1 MTRAINLATRRVSG
15 GNNSPHQAQEASS
28 AYTKANS
35 AHIRNHQPVLPPDS
49 DPDEIILT
57 PPETMA
63 DPMEVLSVGCL
74 RRVFAGEEVTNPIVQ
89 CVQIKPMANQA
100 NGVERYRVVFN
111 DTHNFIQSMIAQQT
125 NYIVTEG
132 KLKKGSLCRLKAFQA
147 NSVKDKPILVILD
160 LDVLEEYGECEKIG
174 QPIALDMIKS
184 EAQEESKPQADNIS
198 GNNFYGNKPA
208 QQQQQT
214 TQQRSLPSRTNG
226 PSASHGN
233 IYPIEALSPYTHKWT
248 IKARCTNKGPI
259 KEWHNKNGEGR
270 LFSANFLDATGEI
283 RATGFTDSV
292 DKFYDMIQEGSVY
305 YISSPCRIN
314 LAKRQFSNVNN
325 DYELTFERDTAI
337 EKAEDNEGV
346 PQVTY
351 NFTKLADLD
360 SVEKDTTIDC
370 VGILQGVGEVSEVVS
385 KTTSKP
391 FSKREL
397 TIADNTGYSI
407 RLTIWGA
414 TAQSFNATEESVIAF
429 KGVKVSD
436 FGGRSLSLLSSGS
449 MTIDPDI
456 DEAHAIKGW
465 YDASGRDGQYQTHAN
480 TIGNTSAATNP
491 KNIPKTIGQ
500 IRDENLGMSEEAD
513 YFHLKATIVF
523 VKQDSFAYPACL
535 TPECNK
541 KVIEVDPGEWRC
553 EKCDK
558 SHPKPDY
565 RYVMQLNV
573 ADHTGQLW
581 LSCFDEVGRMV
592 MGVSA
597 NDVQAAREDG
607 DDKKVTDLFQEANC
621 KALMFRCRAKMD
633 TFQDQ
638 QRVRYRVLSATPI
651 NYAQEAKKLADVLK
665 QYSLDDNNSLFV

>member
-1 MTRAINLATRRVSG
+1 
-15 GNNSPHQAQEASS
+15 
-28 AYTKANS
+28 
-35 AHIRNHQPVLPPDS
+35 
-49 DPDEIILT
+49 
-57 PPETMA
+57 MA

-89 CVQIKPMANQA
+89 CVQIKPMQNQA
-100 NGVERYRVVFN
+100 NGVERFRVVFN

-125 NYIVTEG
+125 NWIVTEG

-160 LDVLEEYGECEKIG
+160 LDVLEEYGETEKIG
-174 QPIALDMIKS
+174 QPVALDMIKG
-184 EAQEESKPQADNIS
+184 ENQEETKPQVDNIS

-208 QQQQQT
+208 QQPQQQQT

-226 PSASHGN
+226 ASSAHGN

-248 IKARCTNKGPI
+248 IKARCTHKGPI
-259 KEWHNKNGEGR
+259 KEWHNKNGQGK

-292 DKFYDMIQEGSVY
+292 DTFYELIQEGSVY

-351 NFTKLADLD
+351 NFTRLADLE

-370 VGILQGVGEVSEVVS
+370 IGILQGVGEVSEVVS

-397 TIADNTGYSI
+397 TIADNTGYSV

-414 TAQSFNATEESVIAF
+414 TAQSFNAAEETVIAF

-449 MTIDPDI
+449 MSLDPDI
-456 DEAHAIKGW
+456 DEAHALKGW
-465 YDASGRDGQYQTHAN
+465 YDAQGRNENYQTHAN
-480 TIGNTSAATNP
+480 TIGNTSAATNS
-491 KNIPKTIGQ
+491 KNALKTIAQ

-513 YFHLKATIVF
+513 YFNLKGTIVY
-523 VKQDSFAYPACL
+523 VKQDSVAYPACL

-553 EKCDK
+553 EKCNV
-558 SHPKPDY
+558 SHPRPEY
-565 RYVMQLNV
+565 RYIMSINV
-573 ADHTGQLW
+573 ADHTGMLW

-592 MGVSA
+592 MGVPA
-597 NDVQAAREDG
+597 DVVMAAKEEG
-607 DDKKVTDLFQEANC
+607 DERKVQDLFQDANC
-621 KALMFRCRAKMD
+621 KNLVFRCRAKMD

-638 QRVRYRVLSATPI
+638 QRVRYQVLSAAPV
-651 NYAQEAKKLADVLK
+651 NFAQEAKKLADLLK
-665 QYSLDDNNSLFV
+665 QYSLDGDSLFVN

>member
-1 MTRAINLATRRVSG
+1 M
-15 GNNSPHQAQEASS
+15 QAE
-28 AYTKANS
+28 
-35 AHIRNHQPVLPPDS
+35 
-49 DPDEIILT
+49 
-57 PPETMA
+57 
-63 DPMEVLSVGCL
+63 SV
-74 RRVFAGEEVTNPIVQ
+74 P
-89 CVQIKPMANQA
+89 
-100 NGVERYRVVFN
+100 
-111 DTHNFIQSMIAQQT
+111 
-125 NYIVTEG
+125 G
-132 KLKKGSLCRLKAFQA
+132 KLGQGQTVSITATTSFAYLTLR
-147 NSVKDKPILVILD
+147 SILVILD
-160 LDVLEEYGECEKIG
+160 LDVLEEYGETEKIG
-174 QPIALDMIKS
+174 QPVALDMIKG
-184 EAQEESKPQADNIS
+184 ENQEETKPQVDNIS

-208 QQQQQT
+208 QQPQQQQT

-226 PSASHGN
+226 ASSAHGN

-248 IKARCTNKGPI
+248 IKARCTHKGPI
-259 KEWHNKNGEGR
+259 KEWHNKNGQGK

-292 DKFYDMIQEGSVY
+292 DTFYELIQEGSVY

-351 NFTKLADLD
+351 NFTRLADLE

-370 VGILQGVGEVSEVVS
+370 IGILQGVGEVSEVVS

-397 TIADNTGYSI
+397 TIADNTGYSV

-414 TAQSFNATEESVIAF
+414 TAQSFNAAEETVIAF

-449 MTIDPDI
+449 MSLDPDI
-456 DEAHAIKGW
+456 DEAHALKGW
-465 YDASGRDGQYQTHAN
+465 YDAQGRNENYQTHAN
-480 TIGNTSAATNP
+480 TIGNTSAATNS
-491 KNIPKTIGQ
+491 KNALKTIAQ

-513 YFHLKATIVF
+513 YFNLKGTIVY
-523 VKQDSFAYPACL
+523 VKQDSVAYPACL

-553 EKCDK
+553 EKCNV
-558 SHPKPDY
+558 SHPRPEY
-565 RYVMQLNV
+565 RYIMSINV
-573 ADHTGQLW
+573 ADHTGMLW

-592 MGVSA
+592 MGVPA
-597 NDVQAAREDG
+597 DVVMAAKEEG
-607 DDKKVTDLFQEANC
+607 DERKVQDLFQDANC
-621 KALMFRCRAKMD
+621 KNLVFRCRAKMD

-638 QRVRYRVLSATPI
+638 QRYVLFACCEVGEIDMLTCGTGSGI
-651 NYAQEAKKLADVLK
+651 KSSVLPR
-665 QYSLDDNNSLFV
+665 STLLRRRRNWRTC

>member
-1 MTRAINLATRRVSG
+1 M
-15 GNNSPHQAQEASS
+15 QAESF
-28 AYTKANS
+28 
-35 AHIRNHQPVLPPDS
+35 P
-49 DPDEIILT
+49 
-57 PPETMA
+57 
-63 DPMEVLSVGCL
+63 
-74 RRVFAGEEVTNPIVQ
+74 
-89 CVQIKPMANQA
+89 
-100 NGVERYRVVFN
+100 
-111 DTHNFIQSMIAQQT
+111 
-125 NYIVTEG
+125 G
-132 KLKKGSLCRLKAFQA
+132 KLGQRQTVSITTTTSFAYLTLR
-147 NSVKDKPILVILD
+147 SILVILD
-160 LDVLEEYGECEKIG
+160 LDVLEEYGETEKIG
-174 QPIALDMIKS
+174 QPVALDMIKG
-184 EAQEESKPQADNIS
+184 ETQEETKPQVDNIS

-208 QQQQQT
+208 QQPPQQQT

-226 PSASHGN
+226 ASSAHGN

-248 IKARCTNKGPI
+248 IKARCTHKGPI
-259 KEWHNKNGEGR
+259 KEWHNKNGQGK

-292 DKFYDMIQEGSVY
+292 DTFYELIQEGSVY

-351 NFTKLADLD
+351 NFTRLADLE

-370 VGILQGVGEVSEVVS
+370 IGILQGVGEVSEVVS

-397 TIADNTGYSI
+397 TIADNTGYSV

-414 TAQSFNATEESVIAF
+414 TAQSFNAAEETVIAF

-449 MTIDPDI
+449 MSLDPDI
-456 DEAHAIKGW
+456 DEAHALKGW
-465 YDASGRDGQYQTHAN
+465 YDAQGRNENYQTHAN
-480 TIGNTSAATNP
+480 TIGNTSAATNS
-491 KNIPKTIGQ
+491 KNALKTIAQ

-513 YFHLKATIVF
+513 YFNLKGTIVY
-523 VKQDSFAYPACL
+523 VKQDSVAYPACL

-553 EKCDK
+553 EKCNV
-558 SHPKPDY
+558 SHPRPEY
-565 RYVMQLNV
+565 RYIMSINV
-573 ADHTGQLW
+573 ADHTGMLW

-592 MGVSA
+592 MSVPA
-597 NDVQAAREDG
+597 DVVMAAKEEG
-607 DDKKVTDLFQEANC
+607 DERKVQDLFQDANC
-621 KALMFRCRAKMD
+621 KNLVFRCRAKMD

-638 QRVRYRVLSATPI
+638 QRYVLLPVVRLG
-651 NYAQEAKKLADVLK
+651 KLIC
-665 QYSLDDNNSLFV
+665 

>member
-1 MTRAINLATRRVSG
+1 MSITATTSF
-15 GNNSPHQAQEASS
+15 
-28 AYTKANS
+28 AY
-35 AHIRNHQPVLPPDS
+35 
-49 DPDEIILT
+49 LT
-57 PPETMA
+57 
-63 DPMEVLSVGCL
+63 L
-74 RRVFAGEEVTNPIVQ
+74 R
-89 CVQIKPMANQA
+89 
-100 NGVERYRVVFN
+100 
-111 DTHNFIQSMIAQQT
+111 S
-125 NYIVTEG
+125 
-132 KLKKGSLCRLKAFQA
+132 
-147 NSVKDKPILVILD
+147 ILVILD
-160 LDVLEEYGECEKIG
+160 LDVLEEYGETEKIG
-174 QPIALDMIKS
+174 QPVALDMIKG
-184 EAQEESKPQADNIS
+184 ENQEETKPQVDNIS

-208 QQQQQT
+208 QQPQQQQT

-226 PSASHGN
+226 ASSAHGN

-248 IKARCTNKGPI
+248 IKARCTHKGPI
-259 KEWHNKNGEGR
+259 KEWHNKNGQGK

-292 DKFYDMIQEGSVY
+292 DTFYELIQEGSVY

-351 NFTKLADLD
+351 NFTRLADLE

-370 VGILQGVGEVSEVVS
+370 IGILQGVGEVSEVVS

-397 TIADNTGYSI
+397 TIADNTGYSV

-414 TAQSFNATEESVIAF
+414 TAQSFNAAEETVIAF

-449 MTIDPDI
+449 MSLDPDI
-456 DEAHAIKGW
+456 DEAHALKGW
-465 YDASGRDGQYQTHAN
+465 YDAQGRNENYQTHAN
-480 TIGNTSAATNP
+480 TIGNTSAATNS
-491 KNIPKTIGQ
+491 KNALKTIAQ

-513 YFHLKATIVF
+513 YFNLKGTIVY
-523 VKQDSFAYPACL
+523 VKQDSVAYPACL

-553 EKCDK
+553 EKCNV
-558 SHPKPDY
+558 SHPRPEY
-565 RYVMQLNV
+565 RYIMSINV
-573 ADHTGQLW
+573 ADHTGMLW

-592 MGVSA
+592 MGVPA
-597 NDVQAAREDG
+597 DVVMAAKEEG
-607 DDKKVTDLFQEANC
+607 DERKVQDLFQDANC
-621 KALMFRCRAKMD
+621 KNLVFRCRAKMD

-638 QRVRYRVLSATPI
+638 QRYVLFACCEVGEIDMLTCGTGSGI
-651 NYAQEAKKLADVLK
+651 KSSVLPR
-665 QYSLDDNNSLFV
+665 STLLRRRRNWRTC